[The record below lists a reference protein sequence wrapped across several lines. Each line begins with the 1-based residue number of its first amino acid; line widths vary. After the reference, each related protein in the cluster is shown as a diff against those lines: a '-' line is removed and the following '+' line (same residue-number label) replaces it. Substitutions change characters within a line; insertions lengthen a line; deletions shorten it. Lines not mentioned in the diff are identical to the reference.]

1 MRLVELS
8 QGVPYAG
15 AVESNSRAII
25 QLAWARVLGLPDD
38 VLVSDSQERV
48 HQPDASMI
56 MSVVLFGRRIV
67 RGPAWFLDRAGG
79 MSDDELD
86 DEATL
91 ISLASGFVGRSL
103 GTTVLAYTDRYV
115 PVTER
120 SALPVSD
127 DPRAAADLE
136 RQCPPDEVT
145 DAGLSEAHTT
155 LVLLDELDT
164 PLAGAGLTEW
174 QGIIGQLT
182 VLTGPTHRRQG
193 YGRAAAALGVN
204 EALDRGLVA
213 QWRAQP
219 DNLASFQ
226 LGRRLGFV
234 TVGRQTTVVF
244 G

>member
-1 MRLVELS
+1 M
-8 QGVPYAG
+8 
-15 AVESNSRAII
+15 ESNSRAII
-25 QLAWARVLGLPDD
+25 QLAWARVLGLSDD
-38 VLVSDSQERV
+38 VLVADSHERV
-48 HQPDASMI
+48 LQPDASMI
-56 MSVVLFGRRIV
+56 MSVALFGRRIV

-79 MSDDELD
+79 MSDDQLD
-86 DEATL
+86 DEALL
-91 ISLASGFVGRSL
+91 ISLASSFVGRSL

-115 PVTER
+115 STDQR

-127 DPRAAADLE
+127 EPAAAADLE

-145 DAGLSEAHTT
+145 DAGLSESHTT
-155 LVLLDELDT
+155 LVLLNELNA

-182 VLTGPTHRRQG
+182 VLTSPAHRRQG

-219 DNLASFQ
+219 DHLPSFQ
-226 LGRRLGFV
+226 LGRRLGF
-234 TVGRQTTVVF
+234 TLVGRQTTVVF
-244 G
+244 S